1 MMRGTR
7 WTALVLLSLIALV
20 ASGLGT
26 ASAAGTSLG
35 DEFYVPPTPL
45 PPGKSGDLIRSR
57 PIVAP
62 AFTGAS
68 EVWHILYRS
77 SDHKGLPIGVSGTV
91 LIPRASSAEPRPIV
105 VLTPGARGIADKC
118 APSKQYQLSSAS
130 PDMPDYEIPVVTQL
144 LAHGIVVAVT
154 DYQGQGTPGLTSFLV
169 GRPEGYAG
177 LDAVRAAQR
186 LPDTGLTRDG
196 PVGIYGYSQGGQ
208 AAGWAA
214 ELQPEYAPEL
224 NVRGV
229 ALGGVLTDM
238 NVQVNH
244 WDGTRFAGFAFAA
257 LSGLDFAHPE
267 LALDEKY
274 LTARGV
280 EVMAQ
285 VREDACAAAWF
296 GPKNKWDG
304 LSTSDLTNPDV
315 LALSEWRQRFAESRL
330 GTRPL
335 GVPAFLYHS
344 SADELVPF
352 SHFQLLREG
361 WCGRGAPVELQEY
374 QGIGHVEANEAGTV
388 RAVQWLADRFAGRST
403 HDSC

>member
-1 MMRGTR
+1 MRTR
-7 WTALVLLSLIALV
+7 QLFTLLLV
-20 ASGLGT
+20 AVLAGAL
-26 ASAAGTSLG
+26 AAPIQTDADSMG

-57 PIVAP
+57 SIVAP
-62 AFTGAS
+62 AFPGAS

-77 SDHKGLPIGVSGTV
+77 SDDEGLPIAVSGTV
-91 LIPRASSAEPRPIV
+91 LIPRASSAGPRPIV

-130 PDMPDYEIPVVTQL
+130 PEMPDYEVPVVTQL

-154 DYQGQGTPGLTSFLV
+154 DFEGEGTPGLTSTFV

-224 NVRGV
+224 NVTGV
-229 ALGGVLTDM
+229 ALGGVLADM
-238 NVQVNH
+238 NVQANH
-244 WDGTRFAGFAFAA
+244 WNGTRFAGFAFATV
-257 LSGLDFAHPE
+257 SGVDFAYPE

-274 LTARGV
+274 LTARGA

-285 VREDACAAAWF
+285 VREDTCAAAWY
-296 GPKNKWDG
+296 GPQNKWDG

-315 LALSEWRQRFAESRL
+315 LTLPDWRQRFAESRL
-330 GTRPL
+330 GTKPL
-335 GVPAFLYHS
+335 QVPAFLYHS

-374 QGIGHVEANEAGTV
+374 QGIDHLQANEAGTV
-388 RAVQWLADRFAGRST
+388 RAVQWLTDRFAGRPPN
-403 HDSC
+403 DSC